1 MLGEYIGNG
10 RGRWHEPTAM
20 AVAATMTSIEVV
32 GGQTAAIVEVMW
44 RRRSRASVVKTA
56 AASVAAFRHG
66 ADENGR
72 LSAQLEEEPNQ
83 PCRLRSTKNL
93 KPPGFN
99 RGMEGLIVS

>member
-1 MLGEYIGNG
+1 
-10 RGRWHEPTAM
+10 M

-32 GGQTAAIVEVMW
+32 GGQTAAIVEVMTRW

-72 LSAQLEEEPNQ
+72 LSAQLEEQ
-83 PCRLRSTKNL
+83 PRTNPASFVAQKT
-93 KPPGFN
+93 
-99 RGMEGLIVS
+99 